1 MAPGWRAEACSV
13 EIQGLENREGTRV
26 RKLRPW
32 PSAQQESLQKKQRTL
47 NARTRTQR
55 PPLTHAPCDLG
66 SLRQRLPRRF
76 PLFTAFFGF
85 ARPAVLAEDFFAAL
99 FFLDFAFARGAG
111 LDLDFFAGFDRD
123 AREGEGAE
131 EPPGRSVTI
140 TSSSVSSIAL
150 SFSPSSSSICESSFS
165 SPLSCSHAIAPPSI
179 RPLLPWADFAVHT
192 RDS

>member
-1 MAPGWRAEACSV
+1 M
-13 EIQGLENREGTRV
+13 LH
-26 RKLRPW
+26 
-32 PSAQQESLQKKQRTL
+32 
-47 NARTRTQR
+47 ARTRTQR
-55 PPLTHAPCDLG
+55 PPLIYAACDLG

-85 ARPAVLAEDFFAAL
+85 ARPGVLAEDFFAAL

-111 LDLDFFAGFDRD
+111 LDVDFFAGFDRD

-140 TSSSVSSIAL
+140 TSSSVSSIAP

-192 RDS
+192 PRFIKSKSYEFVKASLRPEED

>member
-1 MAPGWRAEACSV
+1 MAQLIAPAHKKKAADVARQNAHAA
-13 EIQGLENREGTRV
+13 
-26 RKLRPW
+26 
-32 PSAQQESLQKKQRTL
+32 SA
-47 NARTRTQR
+47 A
-55 PPLTHAPCDLG
+55 DLC

-76 PLFTAFFGF
+76 PLFAAFFGF
-85 ARPAVLAEDFFAAL
+85 ARPAVLAEDFFAAV

-140 TSSSVSSIAL
+140 TSSSVSSITP
-150 SFSPSSSSICESSFS
+150 SFSPSSSSICESSLS

-192 RDS
+192 PQFIKSKSRTFVKVGVCSEEN